1 MDVADENGE
10 LDDVEPWGGSDAGS
24 DEVMIIDERAEPRL
38 PSPAATNAARRLMRE
53 DPMAQGGGDVGSNDA
68 TNALESSPESVRGGV
83 AVFLAKDG
91 DWSAHEAMVKQAPR
105 LAHLA
110 QSRGAVG
117 ALFLWPDGAPGRPP
131 VQPLLANPNYDIALG
146 IPVATLPAR
155 DFDAVLSS
163 SAAGWIVSI
172 APAGEGSTT
181 NGGATM
187 RRRVGGGVRVSTGR
201 GGGGRERQ
209 SEFGRGSR
217 RGVGED
223 ARQGGGGGEARGGG
237 GGGGG
242 GGARKG
248 ESEDDR

>member
-1 MDVADENGE
+1 
-10 LDDVEPWGGSDAGS
+10 
-24 DEVMIIDERAEPRL
+24 MIIDERAEPRY
-38 PSPAATNAARRLMRE
+38 PPAATNAARRLMRE

-163 SAAGWIVSI
+163 SAAGRNVSI
-172 APAGEGSTT
+172 APRVRDRRRRWRDD
-181 NGGATM
+181 
-187 RRRVGGGVRVSTGR
+187 RRRVSGGVRVSTGR

-223 ARQGGGGGEARGGG
+223 ARQGGGGEARGGG

-242 GGARKG
+242 GGTRKG